1 MLSNQMVN
9 FHKSQPLLSWV
20 EPFWPTLTDMTLP
33 ELQIYGEQ
41 KTSQGP
47 FALPQGS
54 VPPPAKAPASSG
66 RVKAKGAV
74 AFSLSCKLQSYC
86 KYPSA
91 ETVEVVEVC
100 RSSGP
105 CGNLTRKWKMCLPY
119 FTVHVLHPIV
129 MFDIK
134 GGVHD
139 NFMFHR
145 HGRLPWLLDGCLVSA
160 FPVGCRWVR
169 QWWDL
174 QDWVIGPIGSSKR
187 CCQHPRR
194 ESYPG
199 KIKR

>member
-105 CGNLTRKWKMCLPY
+105 CGNLTRK
-119 FTVHVLHPIV
+119 
-129 MFDIK
+129 
-134 GGVHD
+134 
-139 NFMFHR
+139 
-145 HGRLPWLLDGCLVSA
+145 
-160 FPVGCRWVR
+160 
-169 QWWDL
+169 
-174 QDWVIGPIGSSKR
+174 
-187 CCQHPRR
+187 
-194 ESYPG
+194 
-199 KIKR
+199 